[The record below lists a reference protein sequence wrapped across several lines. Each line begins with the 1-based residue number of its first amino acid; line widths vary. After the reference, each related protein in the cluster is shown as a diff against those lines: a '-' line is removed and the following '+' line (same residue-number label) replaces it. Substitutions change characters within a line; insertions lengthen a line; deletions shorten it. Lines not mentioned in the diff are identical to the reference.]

1 LNTEL
6 GQLISL
12 QDVDIEIKRLREE
25 IASLPERRH
34 ELERQFAES
43 VKEYSNL
50 RQQLDDA
57 ERDKR
62 RLEAELEIE
71 QQKHQKFKNDLMR
84 ATNEREYT
92 TAVREIDVARKAI
105 SSLETEIL
113 KLMERTEK
121 LESQVQVMDP
131 EMESRRLAIDNQL
144 SEWSTA
150 ATANQKRLD
159 ELTDQRPPML
169 EALSP
174 SARAAYERLSK
185 MRSGFALAEA
195 RNYSC
200 QACRMTIR
208 PQVFNEIRRGDTIIT
223 CESCGRILYF
233 KSETVTTLGMR
244 DEG

>member
-1 LNTEL
+1 MNTEL

-43 VKEYSNL
+43 VKEYSDL
-50 RQQLDDA
+50 KRQLNEA
-57 ERDKR
+57 ETDKR
-62 RLEAELEIE
+62 RFEAELEIE

-121 LESQVQVMDP
+121 LESQVKVMAP
-131 EMESRRLAIDNQL
+131 EMESRRLSIDAQLSAWSTAAIDNQ
-144 SEWSTA
+144 
-150 ATANQKRLD
+150 QRLD
-159 ELTDQRPPML
+159 QLTNQRTPML
-169 EALSP
+169 EALSLG
-174 SARAAYERLSK
+174 ARATYERLSK

-195 RNYSC
+195 RDYSC

-233 KSETVTTLGMR
+233 KSEVVTT
-244 DEG
+244 

>member
-12 QDVDIEIKRLREE
+12 QDVDVEIKRLREE
-25 IASLPERRH
+25 IASLPERQH

-43 VKEYSNL
+43 VKEYSDL
-50 RQQLDDA
+50 KQQLNDA
-57 ERDKR
+57 ETDKR
-62 RLEAELEIE
+62 RLETELEIE

-113 KLMERTEK
+113 KLMDRTEK
-121 LESQVQVMDP
+121 LESQLKVMDP
-131 EMESRRLAIDNQL
+131 EMDSRRLAVDAQL
-144 SEWSTA
+144 SEWS
-150 ATANQKRLD
+150 ATAISNQQRLD
-159 ELTDQRPPML
+159 QLTSQRTPML

-174 SARAAYERLSK
+174 SARATYERLSK

-195 RNYSC
+195 RDYSC
-200 QACRMTIR
+200 QACRMKIR

-233 KSETVTTLGMR
+233 KSEGVTTIEMR
-244 DEG
+244 EEG

>member
-50 RQQLDDA
+50 KQQLDDA

-121 LESQVQVMDP
+121 LES
-131 EMESRRLAIDNQL
+131 
-144 SEWSTA
+144 
-150 ATANQKRLD
+150 
-159 ELTDQRPPML
+159 
-169 EALSP
+169 
-174 SARAAYERLSK
+174 
-185 MRSGFALAEA
+185 
-195 RNYSC
+195 
-200 QACRMTIR
+200 
-208 PQVFNEIRRGDTIIT
+208 
-223 CESCGRILYF
+223 
-233 KSETVTTLGMR
+233 
-244 DEG
+244 